1 MTVHYEMYDGV
12 PILSKWITV
21 NGTGNTSI
29 EVSVYSVEY
38 LALNQPWSVGGLETD
53 LITGNLHISEGQ

>member
-1 MTVHYEMYDGV
+1 MYDGV

-21 NGTGNTSI
+21 SGTGNTSSV

-53 LITGNLHISEGQ
+53 LITGKFAYKARDN